1 MPEDLL
7 SARMPASLGAFSEE
21 IARRHGEIDDLLTV
35 GRELV
40 EIVERFVCA
49 LYGVPDALT
58 DLVVESAV
66 TRAGT
71 VAQEEE

>member
-1 MPEDLL
+1 MPDDLL
-7 SARMPASLGAFSEE
+7 SARMPVSRGAFSEE
-21 IARRHGEIDDLLTV
+21 IARRQDEIDDLLAI

-40 EIVERFVCA
+40 EAVERLVCA
-49 LYGVPDALT
+49 LYGVPDVLT

-71 VAQEEE
+71 VAQQEE

>member
-1 MPEDLL
+1 MPDDLL
-7 SARMPASLGAFSEE
+7 SARMPASLSAFSEE
-21 IARRHGEIDDLLTV
+21 IARRQGEIDDLLTV

-40 EIVERFVCA
+40 EVVERLVCA
-49 LYGVPDALT
+49 LYGVPDALA

-71 VAQEEE
+71 VAQQEE

>member
-1 MPEDLL
+1 
-7 SARMPASLGAFSEE
+7 MPANLGAFAEE
-21 IARRHGEIDDLLTV
+21 IARRQGEIDDLLAV

-40 EIVERFVCA
+40 EVVERLACA
-49 LYGVPDALT
+49 LYGIPDALT

-71 VAQEEE
+71 VAQQEE